1 MQPKTQT
8 EEESNGWEGQVT
20 SIKNVV
26 QHSSKTMRNETK
38 RDISSVQNE
47 VASTQKAVKQ
57 LEERCN
63 DLNNISQK
71 QLQQNELQMNM
82 MRDIQRRIEAI
93 GGKQEQ

>member
-1 MQPKTQT
+1 
-8 EEESNGWEGQVT
+8 
-20 SIKNVV
+20 
-26 QHSSKTMRNETK
+26 MRNETK

-82 MRDIQRRIEAI
+82 MRDI
-93 GGKQEQ
+93 